1 MKSEKISEAI
11 WRTIE
16 ETKALNYGLN
26 AEETPN
32 LQVTIR
38 WTTITNSNNKNSN
51 YNEDETNSLQ
61 CSAGKVVLH
70 REEKYRICNAG
81 ARNHTILCCICTCNV
96 HVSVVTVEKFNEGN
110 KPSSSY
116 FIYLVFFSFCC
127 CSLLSLEILR

>member
-38 WTTITNSNNKNSN
+38 WTTITNSN

-70 REEKYRICNAG
+70 REEKYR
-81 ARNHTILCCICTCNV
+81 
-96 HVSVVTVEKFNEGN
+96 
-110 KPSSSY
+110 
-116 FIYLVFFSFCC
+116 
-127 CSLLSLEILR
+127 